1 MYNIRF
7 RGFKTNIIRSRKT
20 CVVKWTLDVS
30 AKKLQMFIESEA
42 ILTLWINSDKFLLY
56 KKGWGRSVTLPAKG
70 WCIHTC
76 MQNIW
81 DGVHVY
87 CNSDILFRWDL
98 QTDNPQ
104 YKERLKIDEYS
115 IAYVEGQSVLVLQL

>member
-1 MYNIRF
+1 
-7 RGFKTNIIRSRKT
+7 
-20 CVVKWTLDVS
+20 
-30 AKKLQMFIESEA
+30 MFIESEA

-56 KKGWGRSVTLPAKG
+56 EKGWGRSVTLPAEG

-87 CNSDILFRWDL
+87 CNSDILL
-98 QTDNPQ
+98 CET
-104 YKERLKIDEYS
+104 YKQIIRNIERD
-115 IAYVEGQSVLVLQL
+115 

>member
-1 MYNIRF
+1 
-7 RGFKTNIIRSRKT
+7 
-20 CVVKWTLDVS
+20 
-30 AKKLQMFIESEA
+30 MFIESEA

-56 KKGWGRSVTLPAKG
+56 KTGWGRSVTLPAEG